1 MQKVV
6 EDLVTGL
13 DAQEIHRDPATDRAA
28 GLVASRTWISTKKLK
43 NHCTAVRSFCG
54 YSKGERAAD

>member
-28 GLVASRTWISTKKLK
+28 GLVASRTWISTKKFK
-43 NHCTAVRSFCG
+43 NHCIQ
-54 YSKGERAAD
+54 

>member
-28 GLVASRTWISTKKLK
+28 GLVGSGA
-43 NHCTAVRSFCG
+43 
-54 YSKGERAAD
+54 